1 MVQEIDAQGP
11 ASQHHRDP
19 PESTGITDIAAAE
32 ETKSISHLV
41 SRSHRSC
48 RLGLKGL
55 GWKQLV
61 LNCCFFPVLKGQH
74 RQAPETHISRKQS
87 SPCPRT
93 RELIPRIKTASCC
106 STFSRLPL
114 THKCYLSESLSQL
127 EVLRKAPS
135 TLPWILCY
143 ASAVF

>member
-1 MVQEIDAQGP
+1 MTILLSVHVCVHAHVCAGWPGP
-11 ASQHHRDP
+11 LPRNLA
-19 PESTGITDIAAAE
+19 
-32 ETKSISHLV
+32 
-41 SRSHRSC
+41 RSHRSC